1 MHRRPA
7 AVLLAALVAVVAVLV
22 MQLTQDVRAATSGS
36 AGLALSAT
44 CVPVDDNTDTPDY
57 RDITVRGHG
66 FDPGTTVDLYVNVVG
81 SESFPDPSDSSQV
94 DDLGVFVGKV
104 SLLLP
109 GQSLSYSLSAVTRG
123 ASGPQVDSGRN
134 PDAARATGQLHLGFR
149 RPGSTGVDAA
159 LGSGCIEA
167 RATDTEP

>member
-22 MQLTQDVRAATSGS
+22 MQLPQDVRAATSGS

-123 ASGPQVDSGRN
+123 ASGPQAEATVVAPCPPTVEVTPTCTA
-134 PDAARATGQLHLGFR
+134 PDAPFDISFVADGFT
-149 RPGSTGVDAA
+149 PG
-159 LGSGCIEA
+159 GSV
-167 RATDTEP
+167 RT